1 MAGAKTVKYEDF
13 ASIASN
19 YSPIDQASSASV
31 SIRLPF
37 PSKKRPGFVRLHF
50 VVAKRIFDIGMS
62 LILLP
67 VVIFVALVL
76 KVVNPFA
83 NSGPVFFVQDRMGK
97 SCEPFRALKFR
108 TMRPVQVIDRSA
120 NCPVETDRIT
130 PVGAFLRKTRLD
142 ELPQIL
148 NVLAGDMSLI
158 GPRPDYYEHA
168 RHFLTNVPGYRER
181 HAVRPGI
188 SGLAQTEVGY
198 VHGTEATRRKV
209 HADLHYISHSGF
221 RLEAWVFFRTL
232 AVIFKRSGA

>member
-1 MAGAKTVKYEDF
+1 MKYEDF
-13 ASIASN
+13 ASFASN
-19 YSPIDQASSASV
+19 YSPADEASTASV

-37 PSKKRPGFVRLHF
+37 PSQKRPGFARPHF
-50 VVAKRIFDIGMS
+50 VFAKRVFDFAMS

-67 VVIFVALVL
+67 VVLLIALVL
-76 KVVNPFA
+76 LIINPIA
-83 NSGPVFFVQDRMGK
+83 NPGPLFFTQNRMGRN
-97 SCEPFRALKFR
+97 CEPFRAIKFR

-130 PVGAFLRKTRLD
+130 PLGALLRKTRLD

-148 NVLAGDMSLI
+148 NVLAGEMSLI

-168 RHFLTNVPGYRER
+168 QHFLTNVPGYRER

-232 AVIFKRSGA
+232 AVIFKRTGA